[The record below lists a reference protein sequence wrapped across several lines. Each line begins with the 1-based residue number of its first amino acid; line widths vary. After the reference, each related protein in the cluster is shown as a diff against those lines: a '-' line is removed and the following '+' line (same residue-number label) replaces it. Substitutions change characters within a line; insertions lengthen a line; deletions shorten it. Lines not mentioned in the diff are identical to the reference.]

1 MNTIKKYM
9 FVVMLDEYRRG
20 EEVEIEIGD
29 ATKEEE
35 RKIVEQ
41 EYKEWLHGGVID
53 MFWYEQK

>member
-1 MNTIKKYM
+1 M